1 MKPVDVRSNTYIGTS
16 KEINNKASKVKTG
29 DIARISKYKN
39 IFTKDYTPNWSEEA
53 SVMEKVKDTVPWTC
67 VINYLNAVTLVAAFK
82 MVKMNQKDFQIGKKS
97 RDKLWF
103 IWKG

>member
-1 MKPVDVRSNTYIGTS
+1 
-16 KEINNKASKVKTG
+16 
-29 DIARISKYKN
+29 
-39 IFTKDYTPNWSEEA
+39 
-53 SVMEKVKDTVPWTC
+53 MEKVRDTVPWTC
-67 VINYLNAVTLVAAFK
+67 VINYLNGVKIVAAFR